1 MFRHYFSFGVPLF
14 VGITLAALTASAI
27 AGMNL
32 NNGSKAIS
40 ESESLPLT
48 AQAVWRPSRIEAVP
62 LQGFNIDFG
71 TKYAIGYYKQADEG
85 CKVVLT
91 YAEPMNWDAHPIHVT
106 TRLETTLAAEEWTS
120 YMSHEGASLQFNC
133 GSGARTLRIKA
144 LPRQYGG

>member
-1 MFRHYFSFGVPLF
+1 MFRHYSSIRVPFF

-40 ESESLPLT
+40 EIEKTPSLTKAAFRLP
-48 AQAVWRPSRIEAVP
+48 RIEAVP

-120 YMSHEGASLQFNC
+120 YMSDEGASLQLNC

>member
-1 MFRHYFSFGVPLF
+1 MFRHYASFRVQFF
-14 VGITLAALTASAI
+14 VGITLVALTSSAI

-40 ESESLPLT
+40 EIEKTPSLTKAAFRLP
-48 AQAVWRPSRIEAVP
+48 RIEAVP

-120 YMSHEGASLQFNC
+120 YMSDEGASLQLNC